1 MLRCADRSMLGEGG
15 IRVPMII
22 SMPGKLPQ
30 NVVNN
35 SAIVSGMDIM
45 PTVAELAGIPVPAD
59 IDGKSM
65 LHVLKQDKKLHHEW
79 IAWAKN
85 EKSWVLQREME
96 VE

>member
-1 MLRCADRSMLGEGG
+1 MLGEGG

-35 SAIVSGMDIM
+35 SALVSGMDIM
-45 PTVAELAGIPVPAD
+45 PTVAELAGIPVSAG
-59 IDGKSM
+59 IDGKHTPCIEAGEEAASRM
-65 LHVLKQDKKLHHEW
+65 DCREERKKLG
-79 IAWAKN
+79 AA
-85 EKSWVLQREME
+85 QREME